1 MFLDKG
7 RIMFLGRVRGP
18 GRRHLYWGV
27 LAAVTLAIGQAYVAG
42 LHWHEPRLAL
52 ADLIAGTAH
61 RPFVYRVLV
70 PTIVGWAANLFSVPA
85 EICAAVVV
93 IASLFGFVVAMRSLA
108 GVFWHSP
115 QVLDFIGLAAVVC
128 LLPFMLYS
136 RHLYDFTGLW
146 LFTLGLN
153 LLALHRWRLY
163 LPVFVLALLN
173 KETAVLL
180 IGVYGLNHLGA
191 WRSKRYWGL
200 LALQTLLFAM
210 IRLTIQWRFRANP
223 GVGLEFHWPDQLKA
237 LEVAPGLVALYALF
251 GLLVVGLALSGTRRK
266 PRFLLGAALAVG
278 PALFVAYQLWG
289 FPFEIRNLY
298 EAYPIFLLLSL
309 PTLGRLIGIRF
320 DEPAGPA
327 AEIHE
332 RGVSVRA

>member
-1 MFLDKG
+1 MFLS
-7 RIMFLGRVRGP
+7 RVWGT
-18 GRRHLYWGV
+18 GRRWLYWTMLSV
-27 LAAVTLAIGQAYVAG
+27 VTLVIGQAYVAG

-70 PTIVGWAANLFSVPA
+70 PTLVGWASNLFSVPA
-85 EICAAVVV
+85 ETCAAVVV
-93 IASLFGFVVAMRSLA
+93 IASLFGFVVALRSLA

-115 QVLDFIGLAAVVC
+115 RALDLVGLAAVVC

-136 RHLYDFTGLW
+136 RHLYDFTGLL
-146 LFTLGLN
+146 LFTLGLY
-153 LLALHRWRLY
+153 LLALHRWRWY
-163 LPVFVLALLN
+163 LPVYALALLN

-180 IGVYGLNHLGA
+180 IGVYGLNQLRA
-191 WRSKRYWGL
+191 WRSLRFWGL
-200 LALQTLLFAM
+200 LGIQTLVFVTL
-210 IRLTIQWRFRANP
+210 RLIIQWRFQGNP
-223 GVGLEFHWPDQLKA
+223 GAGLEFHWPDQLRA
-237 LEVAPGLVALYALF
+237 LEVAPGLVAIYSLL
-251 GLLVVGLALSGTRRK
+251 GLLVLWLALAGARRK
-266 PRFLLGAALAVG
+266 PEFLQCAALAVG

-309 PTLGRLIGIRF
+309 PTLGRLIGVRF
-320 DEPAGPA
+320 DEPTGTA
-327 AEIHE
+327 AEPHE